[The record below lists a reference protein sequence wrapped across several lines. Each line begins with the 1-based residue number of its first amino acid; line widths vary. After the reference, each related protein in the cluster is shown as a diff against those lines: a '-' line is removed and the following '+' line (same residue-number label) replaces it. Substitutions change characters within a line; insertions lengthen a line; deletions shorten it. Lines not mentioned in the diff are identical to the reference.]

1 MPVILPQG
9 SFFFPGVDSV
19 VENSTHSVEK
29 SDQGSEKTGLFN
41 LPVLIKE
48 TETETKCTSLLAV
61 HINISGLASVF
72 GACDPQNL
80 SK

>member
-29 SDQGSEKTGLFN
+29 SDQGSEKN
-41 LPVLIKE
+41 WPVQPPSTDKG
-48 TETETKCTSLLAV
+48 
-61 HINISGLASVF
+61 N
-72 GACDPQNL
+72 
-80 SK
+80 